1 MKTQKKSEILKR
13 VFLFVVTVS
22 SLVTGTSNAS
32 NVIPEKYIDDNVHA
46 ITATNPIFQ
55 ELLNKLNG
63 TEDCYLVDVS
73 SMTVKKD
80 GNLEQSFTT
89 YGSFGYLKKK
99 ENVSAIKAF
108 TVNTA
113 FSDRSTFRG
122 KKTIESFNISNRG
135 SQVQVQITFKTWSNE
150 VITLRNV
157 KISKGRF
164 GYFITGHYSKS
175 NKSSYYTLAIY
186 KTGCVI

>member
-22 SLVTGTSNAS
+22 LMVTGTSNAS
-32 NVIPEKYIDDNVHA
+32 NANTEKYIDDNVHT

-55 ELLNKLNG
+55 ELLNKLSD
-63 TEDCYLVDVS
+63 TRDCYIVDVS
-73 SMTVKKD
+73 SMTVKKNK
-80 GNLEQSFTT
+80 NLEQSFTS
-89 YGSFGYLKKK
+89 YGSFGYLRK
-99 ENVSAIKAF
+99 ENASAIKAF

-113 FSDRSTFRG
+113 FSDRSMFSG
-122 KKTIESFNISNRG
+122 KKTIESFNITNRG
-135 SQVQVQITFKTWSNE
+135 SQVQVRITFKTWSNE
-150 VITLRNV
+150 VITLSNV

-175 NKSSYYTLAIY
+175 NKSTYYTLVIY
-186 KTGCVI
+186 KTDCLI

>member
-13 VFLFVVTVS
+13 VFLFVVTA
-22 SLVTGTSNAS
+22 SLMVTGTTNAAS
-32 NVIPEKYIDDNVHA
+32 AVPGKYIDDNVPTM
-46 ITATNPIFQ
+46 TATNPIFQ
-55 ELLNKLNG
+55 ELLNKLGG
-63 TEDCYLVDVS
+63 TRDCYVVDVS
-73 SMTVKKD
+73 SMTVKKN
-80 GNLEQSFTT
+80 GNLEQSFTS

-99 ENVSAIKAF
+99 ENASAIEAF

-122 KKTIESFNISNRG
+122 KKTVESFAITNRG

-150 VITLRNV
+150 VITLNNV

-175 NKSSYYTLAIY
+175 NKSTNYTLAIY
-186 KTGCVI
+186 KTSCLI